1 MLRKIWQVVLIFWV
15 CTCLSIWSVHS
26 YAETATATTDSDDAV
41 VMGNIIKQQ
50 ADTAAQATTQ
60 TAQPTASVVVPQAG
74 EPTEPPTLPQLN
86 QPIIDPTHI
95 LTSEQQQ
102 QLSQHILK
110 MYQAGQAQIGI
121 VIVPS
126 TGQQDIFSYALN
138 IAEQWQLGTAKH
150 DHGLLLVVAV
160 NDRRMQILT
169 GYGLEG
175 VLPDIV
181 AHQIIQNHMTPY
193 FKQGQYADG
202 LQAGIT
208 EIERILS
215 LDPEIARQAAERLKE
230 QQAAALRHQEAVQ
243 NTLFFSLF
251 ILAAAVIFSKLWGRK
266 ISAFGAGFA
275 GIVLGLV
282 NGLGLF
288 ASGLIGLGLFFL
300 IISTI
305 AQAVMQGMATSS
317 GGGRSSGGGFG
328 GGSSG
333 GGYSGGGG
341 RFGGG
346 GASGSW

>member
-60 TAQPTASVVVPQAG
+60 
-74 EPTEPPTLPQLN
+74 
-86 QPIIDPTHI
+86 
-95 LTSEQQQ
+95 TSEQQQ

-169 GYGLEG
+169 GCSSRYCGTS
-175 VLPDIV
+175 
-181 AHQIIQNHMTPY
+181 NHSESH
-193 FKQGQYADG
+193 D
-202 LQAGIT
+202 
-208 EIERILS
+208 
-215 LDPEIARQAAERLKE
+215 
-230 QQAAALRHQEAVQ
+230 
-243 NTLFFSLF
+243 TLF
-251 ILAAAVIFSKLWGRK
+251 
-266 ISAFGAGFA
+266 
-275 GIVLGLV
+275 
-282 NGLGLF
+282 
-288 ASGLIGLGLFFL
+288 
-300 IISTI
+300 
-305 AQAVMQGMATSS
+305 
-317 GGGRSSGGGFG
+317 
-328 GGSSG
+328 
-333 GGYSGGGG
+333 
-341 RFGGG
+341 
-346 GASGSW
+346 